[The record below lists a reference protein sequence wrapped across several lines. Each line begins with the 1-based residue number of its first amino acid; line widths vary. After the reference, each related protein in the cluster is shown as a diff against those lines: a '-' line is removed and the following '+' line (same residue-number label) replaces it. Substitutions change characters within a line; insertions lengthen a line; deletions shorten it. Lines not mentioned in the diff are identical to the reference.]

1 MWIQG
6 LAGVESGS
14 KINGSQPSEGA
25 QQATGDQIQQKPSRN
40 VISGPVSPLGTLW
53 QLPGG
58 CRNRKQSGFLIV
70 HILY

>member
-40 VISGPVSPLGTLW
+40 YISRPVSPLRVS
-53 QLPGG
+53 PGHPG
-58 CRNRKQSGFLIV
+58 DVQTENGQDSLLFTS
-70 HILY
+70 